1 MPQRNNRR
9 KKSWRT
15 PKRKPAN
22 AWRRRI
28 RPLCSA
34 GSRHGSRPSGRSQDL
49 LAQAQAQSEEEGR
62 AIRDET
68 AEACEAIRRQA
79 AGKMEEAVEFIMR
92 RVVSGEWR

>member
-1 MPQRNNRR
+1 MQRREQAR
-9 KKSWRT
+9 QQA
-15 PKRKPAN
+15 KRQT
-22 AWRRRI
+22 
-28 RPLCSA
+28 
-34 GSRHGSRPSGRSQDL
+34 QDL